1 MQESL
6 NKAKLL
12 NIQILKDH
20 NKTEYEHR
28 MTQYNKTIETQR
40 KKKQEKANKILQE
53 KLLQEKQ
60 KKEKAQHD
68 SQMNYLLDQ
77 ENDVEKQTSEQ
88 DTKLDELWKKA

>member
-53 KLLQEKQ
+53 KLL
-60 KKEKAQHD
+60 
-68 SQMNYLLDQ
+68 
-77 ENDVEKQTSEQ
+77 
-88 DTKLDELWKKA
+88 